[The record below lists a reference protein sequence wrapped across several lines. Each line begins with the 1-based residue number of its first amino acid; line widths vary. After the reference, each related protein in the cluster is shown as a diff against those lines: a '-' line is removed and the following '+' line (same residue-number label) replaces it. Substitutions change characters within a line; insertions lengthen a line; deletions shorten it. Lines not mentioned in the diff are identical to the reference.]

1 MQNVIKTIGI
11 IFALA
16 VGPIV
21 NAQSNLGPY
30 DARDETTQALRSA
43 SDLSQQLEDE
53 LLTRFPAI
61 DGWDCTPDMQTESRL
76 PRVLQAMPHLF
87 LVCAHAE
94 QALQL
99 TLSVHPYF
107 AELFCTVIEQRK
119 VGIRDG
125 SVNPAVFRFFEED
138 NWRLMRA
145 SVDLQGCSHGILALN
160 ATGSRSQ
167 AAIDAGPAMIDAFGE
182 AILDMDVA
190 DLVSSDAL
198 SLQQDA
204 LEELVAS
211 LRRQSNFL
219 ADMIPLPDN
228 TGRDVVRT
236 APSMPEDAIQIPL
249 LLALHSAPSASA
261 TLDFDGCRV
270 VVDLSASEP
279 RIREATDTGIRWA
292 RPKGRDGMVF
302 GAFRQLNKERFIGL
316 ESLSGTGIEALVD
329 GRMIVR
335 VVIPG
340 GHPCQSEPDIIARLF
355 AEILRNDFSDFGL
368 NQPNHVP

>member
-16 VGPIV
+16 VAPIV
-21 NAQSNLGPY
+21 NAQSNLGAY
-30 DARDETTQALRSA
+30 DAREETTQALQNA
-43 SDLSQQLEDE
+43 SDLSQQIEDE
-53 LLTRFPAI
+53 LLKRVPAM
-61 DGWDCTPDMQTESRL
+61 DGWDCTPDTRTEARM
-76 PRVLQAMPHLF
+76 PRVLQAIPLLF
-87 LVCAHAE
+87 LVCAHSE
-94 QALQL
+94 QTLQL
-99 TLSVHPYF
+99 TLYVHPSF
-107 AELFCTVIEQRK
+107 AELFCTVIEQRQ

-125 SVNPAVFRFFEED
+125 SVNPAAFRFFEED

-167 AAIDAGPAMIDAFGE
+167 AAIDAGPDMIDAFGE

-190 DLVSSDAL
+190 DLVSSDTL

-204 LEELVAS
+204 LEEFVAS

-228 TGRDVVRT
+228 VARDMVRT
-236 APSMPEDAIQIPL
+236 APSRPEDAIQIPL
-249 LLALHSAPSASA
+249 LLELHSAPGASA
-261 TLDFDGCRV
+261 TLDFAGCRIM
-270 VVDLSASEP
+270 VDLSASDP
-279 RIREATDTGIRWA
+279 RIREAVETGSRYA
-292 RPKGRDGMVF
+292 RPGRDGAIAGTFIRHNTERYV
-302 GAFRQLNKERFIGL
+302 GKE
-316 ESLSGTGIEALVD
+316 EVSGSGIEALVD

-340 GHPCQSEPDIIARLF
+340 GRPCQSEPDIIARLF

-368 NQPNHVP
+368 N